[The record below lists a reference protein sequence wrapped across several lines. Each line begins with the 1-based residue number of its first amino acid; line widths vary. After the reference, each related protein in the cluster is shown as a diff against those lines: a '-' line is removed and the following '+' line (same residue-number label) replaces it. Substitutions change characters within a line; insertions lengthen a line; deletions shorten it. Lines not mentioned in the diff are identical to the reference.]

1 MSRFEQETQQILDSL
16 RTAVAKDLE
25 RKRRLGQ
32 HYVVWRDGR
41 PVRVGIDVPYD
52 SGDDAM
58 ILNEGANAPSGES
71 GG

>member
-52 SGDDAM
+52 TDDSAM
-58 ILNEGANAPSGES
+58 ILNEGEELRSGDTRD
-71 GG
+71 

>member
-1 MSRFEQETQQILDSL
+1 MKAASPKAQQILDSL

-58 ILNEGANAPSGES
+58 ILNEGEDSPSGDADA
-71 GG
+71 